1 MDSYVVEGKNISF
14 EYRDSLEGI
23 QNVNFVLQP
32 GEVILVTGNSGS
44 GKSTFLKCLNG
55 LIPRVV
61 EGKLEGKILLNH
73 QNTKDMSMAEI
84 SRHISSVFQ
93 NPRSQFFTTNTT
105 SELVFSMENYGLDK
119 AVMEERIQKV
129 SALLQIQ
136 YLLNRDIFQLS
147 GGERQMVAIASAMMM
162 GQQIIL
168 LDEPSANLDYHNTYV
183 FRGLVEKL
191 KQEGYTVL
199 IADHRFYYLSRL
211 INRVFLFDDGKM
223 QIFDSEQAF
232 KESSYDTRSFD
243 LFAMNIPF
251 QTACEKKEKV
261 LSLVDISYKDI
272 LQDITLDFFTNEV
285 SAIIGTNGVGKTTLA
300 RILCKSISC
309 THGKIIGEI
318 PFYIMQDADYQ
329 LFGTSVQ
336 AELEIADHKIKQKD
350 IQDVMDYFQ
359 LTKYADT
366 HPFSLSGG
374 EKQRIS
380 IARAL
385 LKDAPIILL
394 DEATS
399 SVDPENEAE
408 ILAAID
414 ALCKGKTVISIA
426 HRISTVENVDHILVI
441 DDGSLQEEGKHEE
454 LIQNGGI
461 YASFIK
467 SRKDA
472 KGWRIEN

>member
-23 QNVNFVLQP
+23 QNINFLLQP

-61 EGKLEGKILLNH
+61 EGKLQGEILLNH

-129 SALLQIQ
+129 CALLQIQ

-199 IADHRFYYLSRL
+199 IADHRFYYLSGL

-285 SAIIGTNGVGKTTLA
+285 TAIIGTNGVGKTTLA

-309 THGKIIGEI
+309 THGKIIGEM

-374 EKQRIS
+374 QKQRIQVALGILS
-380 IARAL
+380 NRKVIIFDEPTSGLDLLSMRRVAREIQE
-385 LKDAPIILL
+385 LKKKACVI
-394 DEATS
+394 
-399 SVDPENEAE
+399 
-408 ILAAID
+408 
-414 ALCKGKTVISIA
+414 VISHDYEFIR
-426 HRISTVENVDHILVI
+426 HISDRVLYLKNKAI
-441 DDGSLQEEGKHEE
+441 
-454 LIQNGGI
+454 
-461 YASFIK
+461 
-467 SRKDA
+467 RKDIPLD
-472 KGWRIEN
+472 KEHLSEFNQIFMEMRDEK

>member
-61 EGKLEGKILLNH
+61 EGKLEGEILLNH

-119 AVMEERIQKV
+119 ALMEERIQKV
-129 SALLQIQ
+129 CALLQIQ

-199 IADHRFYYLSRL
+199 IADHRFYYLSGL

-272 LQDITLDFFTNEV
+272 LQDITVDFFTNEV
-285 SAIIGTNGVGKTTLA
+285 TAIIGTNGVGKTTLA

-374 EKQRIS
+374 QKQRIQVALGILS
-380 IARAL
+380 NRKVIIFDEPTSGLDLLSMRRVAREIQE
-385 LKDAPIILL
+385 LKKKACVI
-394 DEATS
+394 
-399 SVDPENEAE
+399 
-408 ILAAID
+408 
-414 ALCKGKTVISIA
+414 VISHDYEFIR
-426 HRISTVENVDHILVI
+426 HISDRVLYLKNKTI
-441 DDGSLQEEGKHEE
+441 
-454 LIQNGGI
+454 
-461 YASFIK
+461 
-467 SRKDA
+467 RKDIPLD
-472 KGWRIEN
+472 KEHLSEFNQIFMEMRDEK

>member
-61 EGKLEGKILLNH
+61 EGKLEGEILLNH

-129 SALLQIQ
+129 CTLLQIQ

-199 IADHRFYYLSRL
+199 IADHRFYYLSGL

-272 LQDITLDFFTNEV
+272 LQNITLDFFTNEV
-285 SAIIGTNGVGKTTLA
+285 TAIIGTNGVGKTTLA

-374 EKQRIS
+374 QKQRIQVALGILS
-380 IARAL
+380 NRKVIIFDEPTSGLDLLSMRRVAREIQE
-385 LKDAPIILL
+385 LKKKACVI
-394 DEATS
+394 
-399 SVDPENEAE
+399 
-408 ILAAID
+408 
-414 ALCKGKTVISIA
+414 VISHDYEFIR
-426 HRISTVENVDHILVI
+426 HISDRVLYLKNKTI
-441 DDGSLQEEGKHEE
+441 
-454 LIQNGGI
+454 
-461 YASFIK
+461 
-467 SRKDA
+467 RKDIPLD
-472 KGWRIEN
+472 KEHLSEFNQIFMEMRDEK

>member
-61 EGKLEGKILLNH
+61 EGKLEGEILLNH

-93 NPRSQFFTTNTT
+93 NPRSQFFTTNIT

-129 SALLQIQ
+129 CALLQIQ

-199 IADHRFYYLSRL
+199 IADHRFYYLSGL

-285 SAIIGTNGVGKTTLA
+285 TAIIGTNGVGKTTLA

-374 EKQRIS
+374 QKQRIQVALGILS
-380 IARAL
+380 NRKVIIFDEPTSGLDLLSMRRVAREIQE
-385 LKDAPIILL
+385 LKKKACVI
-394 DEATS
+394 
-399 SVDPENEAE
+399 
-408 ILAAID
+408 
-414 ALCKGKTVISIA
+414 VISHDYEFIR
-426 HRISTVENVDHILVI
+426 HISDRVLYLKNKTI
-441 DDGSLQEEGKHEE
+441 
-454 LIQNGGI
+454 
-461 YASFIK
+461 
-467 SRKDA
+467 RKDIPLD
-472 KGWRIEN
+472 KEHLSEFNQIFMEMRDEK

>member
-61 EGKLEGKILLNH
+61 EGKLEGEILLNH

-129 SALLQIQ
+129 CALLQIQ

-199 IADHRFYYLSRL
+199 IADHRFYYLSGL

-251 QTACEKKEKV
+251 QTTCDKKEKV

-285 SAIIGTNGVGKTTLA
+285 TAIIGTNGVGKTTLA

-374 EKQRIS
+374 QKQRIQVALGILS
-380 IARAL
+380 NRKVIIFDEPTSGLDLLSMRRVAREIQE
-385 LKDAPIILL
+385 LKKKACVI
-394 DEATS
+394 
-399 SVDPENEAE
+399 
-408 ILAAID
+408 
-414 ALCKGKTVISIA
+414 VISHDYEFIR
-426 HRISTVENVDHILVI
+426 HISDRVLYLKNKTI
-441 DDGSLQEEGKHEE
+441 
-454 LIQNGGI
+454 
-461 YASFIK
+461 
-467 SRKDA
+467 RKDIPLD
-472 KGWRIEN
+472 KEHLSEFNQIFMEMRDEK

>member
-61 EGKLEGKILLNH
+61 EGKLEGEILLNH

-129 SALLQIQ
+129 CALLQIQ

-199 IADHRFYYLSRL
+199 IADHRFYYLSGL

-223 QIFDSEQAF
+223 QIFDSEQVF
-232 KESSYDTRSFD
+232 KESNYDTRSFD

-272 LQDITLDFFTNEV
+272 LQDITVDFFTNEV
-285 SAIIGTNGVGKTTLA
+285 TAIIGTNGVGKTTLA

-374 EKQRIS
+374 QKQRIQVALGILS
-380 IARAL
+380 NRKVIIFDEPTSGLDLLSMRRVAREIQE
-385 LKDAPIILL
+385 LKKKACVI
-394 DEATS
+394 
-399 SVDPENEAE
+399 
-408 ILAAID
+408 
-414 ALCKGKTVISIA
+414 VISHDYEFIR
-426 HRISTVENVDHILVI
+426 HISDRVLYLKNKTI
-441 DDGSLQEEGKHEE
+441 
-454 LIQNGGI
+454 
-461 YASFIK
+461 
-467 SRKDA
+467 RKDIPLD
-472 KGWRIEN
+472 KEHLSEFNQIFMEMRDEK

>member
-61 EGKLEGKILLNH
+61 EGKLQGEILLNH

-129 SALLQIQ
+129 CALLQIQ

-191 KQEGYTVL
+191 KQESYTVL
-199 IADHRFYYLSRL
+199 IADHRFYYLSGL

-285 SAIIGTNGVGKTTLA
+285 TAIIGTNGVGKTTLA

-336 AELEIADHKIKQKD
+336 AELEIADHKIKKKD

-374 EKQRIS
+374 QKQRIQVALGILS
-380 IARAL
+380 NRKVIIFDEPTSGLDLLSMRRVAREIQE
-385 LKDAPIILL
+385 LKKKACVI
-394 DEATS
+394 
-399 SVDPENEAE
+399 
-408 ILAAID
+408 
-414 ALCKGKTVISIA
+414 VISHDYEFIR
-426 HRISTVENVDHILVI
+426 HISDRIVYLKNKTI
-441 DDGSLQEEGKHEE
+441 
-454 LIQNGGI
+454 
-461 YASFIK
+461 
-467 SRKDA
+467 RKDIPLD
-472 KGWRIEN
+472 KEHLSEFNQIFMEMRDEK

>member
-23 QNVNFVLQP
+23 QNINFVLQP

-61 EGKLEGKILLNH
+61 EGKLQGEILLNH

-199 IADHRFYYLSRL
+199 IADHRFYYLSGL

-251 QTACEKKEKV
+251 QTTCDKKEKV

-272 LQDITLDFFTNEV
+272 LQDMTLDFFTNEV
-285 SAIIGTNGVGKTTLA
+285 TAIIGTNGVGKTTLA

-336 AELEIADHKIKQKD
+336 AELEIADHKIKKKD

-374 EKQRIS
+374 QKQRIQVALGILS
-380 IARAL
+380 NRKVIIFDEPTSGLDLLSMRRVAREIQE
-385 LKDAPIILL
+385 LKKKACVI
-394 DEATS
+394 
-399 SVDPENEAE
+399 
-408 ILAAID
+408 
-414 ALCKGKTVISIA
+414 VISHDYEFIR
-426 HRISTVENVDHILVI
+426 HISDRVLYLKNKTI
-441 DDGSLQEEGKHEE
+441 
-454 LIQNGGI
+454 
-461 YASFIK
+461 
-467 SRKDA
+467 RKDIPLD
-472 KGWRIEN
+472 KEHLSEFNQIFMEMRDEK

>member
-61 EGKLEGKILLNH
+61 EGKLQGEILLNH

-129 SALLQIQ
+129 CALLQIQ

-199 IADHRFYYLSRL
+199 IADHRFYYLSGL
-211 INRVFLFDDGKM
+211 INRVFLFDNGKM

-251 QTACEKKEKV
+251 QTACERKEKV

-272 LQDITLDFFTNEV
+272 LQDITVDFFTNEV
-285 SAIIGTNGVGKTTLA
+285 TAIIGTNGVGKTTLA

-309 THGKIIGEI
+309 THGKIIGEM

-374 EKQRIS
+374 QKQRIQVALGILS
-380 IARAL
+380 NRKVIIFDEPTSGLDLLSMRRVAREIQE
-385 LKDAPIILL
+385 LKKKACVI
-394 DEATS
+394 
-399 SVDPENEAE
+399 
-408 ILAAID
+408 
-414 ALCKGKTVISIA
+414 VISHDYEFIR
-426 HRISTVENVDHILVI
+426 HISDRVLYLKNKTI
-441 DDGSLQEEGKHEE
+441 
-454 LIQNGGI
+454 
-461 YASFIK
+461 
-467 SRKDA
+467 RKDIPLD
-472 KGWRIEN
+472 KEHLSEFNQIFMEMRDEK

>member
-1 MDSYVVEGKNISF
+1 MGSYVVEGKNISF
-14 EYRDSLEGI
+14 QYQDSTEGI
-23 QNVNFVLQP
+23 QDVHFALQP
-32 GEVILVTGNSGS
+32 GEIILVTGNSGS

-61 EGKLEGKILLNH
+61 EGALQGEILLNG
-73 QNTKDMSMAEI
+73 QNTKDMTMAEI

-119 AVMEERIQKV
+119 AMMEERLQQV
-129 SALLQIQ
+129 SSLLQIQ

-199 IADHRFYYLSRL
+199 IADHRFYYLSGL

-243 LFAMNIPF
+243 LFAMSIPF
-251 QTACEKKEKV
+251 QTASEKKEKV

-285 SAIIGTNGVGKTTLA
+285 TAIIGTNGVGKTTLA

-309 THGKIIGEI
+309 THGKIIGEM

-359 LTKYADT
+359 LIKYADT

-374 EKQRIS
+374 QKQRIQVALGILS
-380 IARAL
+380 NRRVIIFDEPTSGLDLVSMQRVAREIQELKKKASVIVISHDYEFIRHISDRVVY
-385 LKDAPIILL
+385 LKD
-394 DEATS
+394 
-399 SVDPENEAE
+399 
-408 ILAAID
+408 
-414 ALCKGKTVISIA
+414 KTVKKDFPLDAEHLSEFNQIFIEM
-426 HRISTVENVDHILVI
+426 RD
-441 DDGSLQEEGKHEE
+441 EE
-454 LIQNGGI
+454 
-461 YASFIK
+461 
-467 SRKDA
+467 
-472 KGWRIEN
+472 

>member
-61 EGKLEGKILLNH
+61 EGKLEGEILLNH

-129 SALLQIQ
+129 CALLQIQ

-199 IADHRFYYLSRL
+199 IADHRFYYLSGL

-285 SAIIGTNGVGKTTLA
+285 TAIIGTNGVGKTTLA

-336 AELEIADHKIKQKD
+336 AELEIADHKIKKKD

-374 EKQRIS
+374 QKQRIQVALGILS
-380 IARAL
+380 NRKVIIFDEPTSGLDLLSMRRVAREIQE
-385 LKDAPIILL
+385 LKKKACVI
-394 DEATS
+394 
-399 SVDPENEAE
+399 
-408 ILAAID
+408 
-414 ALCKGKTVISIA
+414 VISHDYEFIR
-426 HRISTVENVDHILVI
+426 HISDRVLYLKNKTI
-441 DDGSLQEEGKHEE
+441 
-454 LIQNGGI
+454 
-461 YASFIK
+461 
-467 SRKDA
+467 RKDIPLD
-472 KGWRIEN
+472 KEHLSEFNQIFMEMRDEK

>member
-23 QNVNFVLQP
+23 QNINFVLQP

-61 EGKLEGKILLNH
+61 EGKLEGEILLNH

-119 AVMEERIQKV
+119 AVMEEHIQKV

-199 IADHRFYYLSRL
+199 IADHRFYYLSGL

-285 SAIIGTNGVGKTTLA
+285 TAIIGTNGVGKTTLA

-309 THGKIIGEI
+309 THGKIIGDI

-336 AELEIADHKIKQKD
+336 AELEIADHKIKKKD

-374 EKQRIS
+374 QKQRIQVALGILS
-380 IARAL
+380 NRKVIIFDEPTSGLDLLSMRRVAREIQE
-385 LKDAPIILL
+385 LKKKACVI
-394 DEATS
+394 
-399 SVDPENEAE
+399 
-408 ILAAID
+408 
-414 ALCKGKTVISIA
+414 VISHDYEFIR
-426 HRISTVENVDHILVI
+426 HISDRVLYLKNKTI
-441 DDGSLQEEGKHEE
+441 
-454 LIQNGGI
+454 
-461 YASFIK
+461 
-467 SRKDA
+467 RKDIPLD
-472 KGWRIEN
+472 KEHLSEFNQIFMEMRDEK

>member
-61 EGKLEGKILLNH
+61 EGKLEGEILLNH

-129 SALLQIQ
+129 CALLQIQ

-199 IADHRFYYLSRL
+199 IADHRFYYLSGL

-251 QTACEKKEKV
+251 QTACERKEKV

-272 LQDITLDFFTNEV
+272 LQDITVDFFTNEV
-285 SAIIGTNGVGKTTLA
+285 TAIIGTNGVGKTTLA

-336 AELEIADHKIKQKD
+336 AELEIADHKIKKKD

-374 EKQRIS
+374 QKQRIQVALGILS
-380 IARAL
+380 NRKVIIFDEPTSGLDLLSMRRVAREIQE
-385 LKDAPIILL
+385 LKKKACVI
-394 DEATS
+394 
-399 SVDPENEAE
+399 
-408 ILAAID
+408 
-414 ALCKGKTVISIA
+414 VISHDYEFIR
-426 HRISTVENVDHILVI
+426 HISDRVLYLKNKTIKKDIPLDVEHLSEFNQIFMEMRD
-441 DDGSLQEEGKHEE
+441 EK
-454 LIQNGGI
+454 
-461 YASFIK
+461 
-467 SRKDA
+467 
-472 KGWRIEN
+472 

>member
-14 EYRDSLEGI
+14 EYRDILEGI

-61 EGKLEGKILLNH
+61 EGKLQGEILLNH

-129 SALLQIQ
+129 CALLQIQ

-199 IADHRFYYLSRL
+199 IADHRFYYLSGL

-251 QTACEKKEKV
+251 QTTCDKKEKV

-285 SAIIGTNGVGKTTLA
+285 TAIIGTNGVGKTTLA

-309 THGKIIGEI
+309 THGKIIGDI

-374 EKQRIS
+374 QKQRIQVALGILS
-380 IARAL
+380 NRKVIIFDEPTSGLDLLSMRRVAREIQE
-385 LKDAPIILL
+385 LKKKACVI
-394 DEATS
+394 
-399 SVDPENEAE
+399 
-408 ILAAID
+408 
-414 ALCKGKTVISIA
+414 VISHDYEFIR
-426 HRISTVENVDHILVI
+426 HISDRVLYLKNKTI
-441 DDGSLQEEGKHEE
+441 
-454 LIQNGGI
+454 
-461 YASFIK
+461 
-467 SRKDA
+467 RKDIPLD
-472 KGWRIEN
+472 KEHLSEFNQIFMEMRDEK

>member
-61 EGKLEGKILLNH
+61 EGKLEGEILLNH

-199 IADHRFYYLSRL
+199 IADHRFYYLSGL

-251 QTACEKKEKV
+251 QIACEKKEKV

-285 SAIIGTNGVGKTTLA
+285 TAIIGTNGVGKTTLA

-374 EKQRIS
+374 QKQRIQVALGILS
-380 IARAL
+380 NRKVIIFDEPTSGLDLLSMRRVAREIQE
-385 LKDAPIILL
+385 LKKKACVI
-394 DEATS
+394 
-399 SVDPENEAE
+399 
-408 ILAAID
+408 
-414 ALCKGKTVISIA
+414 VISHDYEFIR
-426 HRISTVENVDHILVI
+426 HISDRVLYLKNKTIM
-441 DDGSLQEEGKHEE
+441 
-454 LIQNGGI
+454 
-461 YASFIK
+461 
-467 SRKDA
+467 KDIPLD
-472 KGWRIEN
+472 KEHLSEFNQIFMEMRDEK

>member
-61 EGKLEGKILLNH
+61 EGKLEGEILLNH

-129 SALLQIQ
+129 CALLQIQ

-199 IADHRFYYLSRL
+199 IADHRFYYLSGL

-251 QTACEKKEKV
+251 QTTCDKKEKV

-285 SAIIGTNGVGKTTLA
+285 TAIIGTNGVGKTTLA

-309 THGKIIGEI
+309 THGKIIGDI
-318 PFYIMQDADYQ
+318 PFYIMQEADYQ

-374 EKQRIS
+374 QKQRIQVALGILS
-380 IARAL
+380 NRKVIIFDEPTSGLDLLSMRRVAREIQE
-385 LKDAPIILL
+385 LKKKACVI
-394 DEATS
+394 
-399 SVDPENEAE
+399 
-408 ILAAID
+408 
-414 ALCKGKTVISIA
+414 VISHDYEFIR
-426 HRISTVENVDHILVI
+426 HISDRVLYLKNKTI
-441 DDGSLQEEGKHEE
+441 
-454 LIQNGGI
+454 
-461 YASFIK
+461 
-467 SRKDA
+467 RKDIPLD
-472 KGWRIEN
+472 KEHLSEFNQIFMEMRDEK

>member
-61 EGKLEGKILLNH
+61 EGKLEGEILLNH

-199 IADHRFYYLSRL
+199 IADHRFYYLSGL

-272 LQDITLDFFTNEV
+272 LQDITLDFFTSEV
-285 SAIIGTNGVGKTTLA
+285 TAIIGTNGVGKTTLA

-336 AELEIADHKIKQKD
+336 AELEIADHKIKKKD

-374 EKQRIS
+374 QKQRIQV
-380 IARAL
+380 AL
-385 LKDAPIILL
+385 GILSNRKVIIFDEPTSGLDLLSMRRVTREIQELKKKACVI
-394 DEATS
+394 
-399 SVDPENEAE
+399 
-408 ILAAID
+408 
-414 ALCKGKTVISIA
+414 VISHDYEFIR
-426 HRISTVENVDHILVI
+426 HISDRVLYLKNKTIM
-441 DDGSLQEEGKHEE
+441 
-454 LIQNGGI
+454 
-461 YASFIK
+461 
-467 SRKDA
+467 KDIPLD
-472 KGWRIEN
+472 KEHLSEFNQIFMEMRDEK

>member
-14 EYRDSLEGI
+14 EYRDILEGI

-61 EGKLEGKILLNH
+61 EGKLQGEILLNH

-129 SALLQIQ
+129 CALLQIQ

-199 IADHRFYYLSRL
+199 IADHRFYYLSGL

-251 QTACEKKEKV
+251 QTTCDKKEKV

-285 SAIIGTNGVGKTTLA
+285 TAIIGTNGVGKTTLA

-309 THGKIIGEI
+309 THGKIIGDI

-374 EKQRIS
+374 QKQRIQVALGILS
-380 IARAL
+380 NRKVIIFDEPTSGLDLSSMRRVAREIQE
-385 LKDAPIILL
+385 LKKKACVI
-394 DEATS
+394 
-399 SVDPENEAE
+399 
-408 ILAAID
+408 
-414 ALCKGKTVISIA
+414 VISHDYEFIR
-426 HRISTVENVDHILVI
+426 HISDRVLYLKNKTI
-441 DDGSLQEEGKHEE
+441 
-454 LIQNGGI
+454 
-461 YASFIK
+461 
-467 SRKDA
+467 RKDIPLD
-472 KGWRIEN
+472 KEHLSEFNQIFMEMRDEK

>member
-61 EGKLEGKILLNH
+61 EGKLEGEILLNH

-129 SALLQIQ
+129 CALLQIQ

-199 IADHRFYYLSRL
+199 IADHRFYYLSGL

-251 QTACEKKEKV
+251 QTACERKEKV

-272 LQDITLDFFTNEV
+272 LQDITVDFFTNEV
-285 SAIIGTNGVGKTTLA
+285 TAIIGTNGVGKTTLA

-374 EKQRIS
+374 QKQRIQVALGILS
-380 IARAL
+380 NRKVIIFDEPTSGLDLLSMRRVAREIQE
-385 LKDAPIILL
+385 LKKKACVI
-394 DEATS
+394 
-399 SVDPENEAE
+399 
-408 ILAAID
+408 
-414 ALCKGKTVISIA
+414 VISHDYEFIR
-426 HRISTVENVDHILVI
+426 HISDRVLYLKNKTIKKDIPLDVEHLSEFNQIFMEMRD
-441 DDGSLQEEGKHEE
+441 EK
-454 LIQNGGI
+454 
-461 YASFIK
+461 
-467 SRKDA
+467 
-472 KGWRIEN
+472 

>member
-61 EGKLEGKILLNH
+61 EGKLQGEILLNH

-199 IADHRFYYLSRL
+199 IADHRFYYLSGL

-272 LQDITLDFFTNEV
+272 LQDITVDFFTNEV
-285 SAIIGTNGVGKTTLA
+285 TAIIGTNGVGKTTLA

-374 EKQRIS
+374 QKQRIQVALGILS
-380 IARAL
+380 NRKVIIFDEPTSGLDLLSMRRVAREIQE
-385 LKDAPIILL
+385 LKKKACVI
-394 DEATS
+394 
-399 SVDPENEAE
+399 
-408 ILAAID
+408 
-414 ALCKGKTVISIA
+414 VISHDYEFIR
-426 HRISTVENVDHILVI
+426 HISDRVLYLKNKTI
-441 DDGSLQEEGKHEE
+441 
-454 LIQNGGI
+454 
-461 YASFIK
+461 
-467 SRKDA
+467 RKDIPLD
-472 KGWRIEN
+472 KEHLSEFNQIFMEMRDEK

>member
-14 EYRDSLEGI
+14 EYQDSLEGI

-61 EGKLEGKILLNH
+61 EGKLQGEILLNH

-105 SELVFSMENYGLDK
+105 SELVFGMENYGLDK

-129 SALLQIQ
+129 CALLQIQ

-199 IADHRFYYLSRL
+199 IADHRFYYLSGL

-251 QTACEKKEKV
+251 QTTCDKKEKV

-272 LQDITLDFFTNEV
+272 LQDITVDFFTNEV
-285 SAIIGTNGVGKTTLA
+285 TAIIGTNGVGKTTLA

-374 EKQRIS
+374 QKQRIQVALGILS
-380 IARAL
+380 NRKVIIFDEPTSGLDLLSMRRVAREIQE
-385 LKDAPIILL
+385 LKKKACVI
-394 DEATS
+394 
-399 SVDPENEAE
+399 
-408 ILAAID
+408 
-414 ALCKGKTVISIA
+414 VISHDYEFIR
-426 HRISTVENVDHILVI
+426 HISDRVLYLKNKTI
-441 DDGSLQEEGKHEE
+441 
-454 LIQNGGI
+454 
-461 YASFIK
+461 
-467 SRKDA
+467 RKDIPLD
-472 KGWRIEN
+472 KEHLSEFNQIFMEMRDEK

>member
-44 GKSTFLKCLNG
+44 GKSTFLKCPNG

-61 EGKLEGKILLNH
+61 EGKLEGEILLNH

-199 IADHRFYYLSRL
+199 IADHRFYYLSGL

-272 LQDITLDFFTNEV
+272 LQDITVDFFTNEV
-285 SAIIGTNGVGKTTLA
+285 TAIIGTNGVGKTTLA

-374 EKQRIS
+374 QKQRIQVALGILS
-380 IARAL
+380 NRKVIIFDEPTSGLDLLSMRRVAREIQE
-385 LKDAPIILL
+385 LKKKACVI
-394 DEATS
+394 
-399 SVDPENEAE
+399 
-408 ILAAID
+408 
-414 ALCKGKTVISIA
+414 VISHDYEFIR
-426 HRISTVENVDHILVI
+426 HISDRVLYLKNKAI
-441 DDGSLQEEGKHEE
+441 
-454 LIQNGGI
+454 
-461 YASFIK
+461 
-467 SRKDA
+467 RKDIPLD
-472 KGWRIEN
+472 KEHLSEFNQIFMEMRDEK

>member
-23 QNVNFVLQP
+23 QNINFVLQP

-61 EGKLEGKILLNH
+61 EGKLQGEILLNH

-199 IADHRFYYLSRL
+199 IADHRFYYLSGL

-251 QTACEKKEKV
+251 QTTCDKKEKV

-272 LQDITLDFFTNEV
+272 LQDMTLDFFTNEV
-285 SAIIGTNGVGKTTLA
+285 TAIIGTNGVGKTTLA

-374 EKQRIS
+374 QKQRIQVALGILS
-380 IARAL
+380 NRKVIIFDEPTSGLDLLSMRRVAREIQE
-385 LKDAPIILL
+385 LKKKACVI
-394 DEATS
+394 
-399 SVDPENEAE
+399 
-408 ILAAID
+408 
-414 ALCKGKTVISIA
+414 VISHDYEFIR
-426 HRISTVENVDHILVI
+426 HISDRVLYLKNKTI
-441 DDGSLQEEGKHEE
+441 
-454 LIQNGGI
+454 
-461 YASFIK
+461 
-467 SRKDA
+467 RKDIPLD
-472 KGWRIEN
+472 KEHLSEFNQIFMEMRDEK

>member
-61 EGKLEGKILLNH
+61 EGKLEGEILLNH

-119 AVMEERIQKV
+119 AVMEEHIQKV
-129 SALLQIQ
+129 CALLQIQ

-199 IADHRFYYLSRL
+199 IADHRFYYLSGL

-251 QTACEKKEKV
+251 QTTCDKKEKV

-272 LQDITLDFFTNEV
+272 LQDITVDFFTNEV
-285 SAIIGTNGVGKTTLA
+285 TAIIGTNGVGKTTLA

-336 AELEIADHKIKQKD
+336 AELEIADHKIKKKD

-374 EKQRIS
+374 QKQRIQVALGILS
-380 IARAL
+380 NRKVIIFDEPTSGLDLLSMRRVAREIQE
-385 LKDAPIILL
+385 LKKKACVI
-394 DEATS
+394 
-399 SVDPENEAE
+399 
-408 ILAAID
+408 
-414 ALCKGKTVISIA
+414 VISHDYEFIR
-426 HRISTVENVDHILVI
+426 HISDRIVYLKNKTI
-441 DDGSLQEEGKHEE
+441 
-454 LIQNGGI
+454 
-461 YASFIK
+461 
-467 SRKDA
+467 RKDIPLD
-472 KGWRIEN
+472 KEHLSEFNQIFMEMRDEK